1 MLRTFLAA
9 GLLDTASAARIGI
22 PAVIGPGYDS
32 EDVPDGETRRAAF
45 DYYGYPDPRDLGR

>member
-1 MLRTFLAA
+1 MLRTFLA
-9 GLLDTASAARIGI
+9 GPLDTASAARIGI
-22 PAVIGPGYDS
+22 PVVIGPGYDS